1 VPAAAG
7 VNGSVVV
14 NFASDGAG
22 TSGLGVTALPSQS
35 VGVTG
40 TIEATGS
47 VFRLASAS
55 PVAPNPVSFGNVRVG
70 SVAQQALTIAN
81 TAAND
86 GFSERL
92 NASIGGA
99 TAGVTAAGSFN
110 GVAPQASNSSSL
122 VVGIDTASAG
132 VRNRTAT
139 ISLASDG
146 TGTSGLGVT
155 PLTAQTVAV
164 NGTVYRLANPT
175 LTPPSLTLAARVGDA
190 APVASLTVANASP
203 DVFTERLNAAFGA
216 VSARFTGSGSING
229 LAAGASSN
237 ALGVALNSGAA
248 GVFNGTAGVNFVS
261 SGAGTTSAADL
272 ALPGQS
278 VALAGRVYTPA
289 AAQVNTTI
297 VDFGI
302 VHRDDAIADRA
313 VSVTNSAPVS
323 AANDTLQASL
333 GTTSAAFSAGGTLSG
348 VGAGAT
354 DASSLRVGLGTA
366 NAGVFAGTT
375 TATFS
380 SHDADLADLAL
391 GSTTIALRGQVNNF
405 AQASLTKSGA
415 GTLTQLGNT
424 WTLDF
429 GTIALGAGSL
439 VTSPGVLNSA
449 IGPADLLSGD
459 FDLGGIGN
467 RFALSGFGSFA
478 NLVAGSSSTAS
489 AWPST
494 PTPPAPSWRPSSCMP
509 PAATRAAS
517 PAASTTPCWSCAA
530 MSRAQSRPSRSPRP
544 TC

>member
-1 VPAAAG
+1 M
-7 VNGSVVV
+7 
-14 NFASDGAG
+14 
-22 TSGLGVTALPSQS
+22 
-35 VGVTG
+35 
-40 TIEATGS
+40 
-47 VFRLASAS
+47 
-55 PVAPNPVSFGNVRVG
+55 
-70 SVAQQALTIAN
+70 
-81 TAAND
+81 
-86 GFSERL
+86 
-92 NASIGGA
+92 
-99 TAGVTAAGSFN
+99 
-110 GVAPQASNSSSL
+110 
-122 VVGIDTASAG
+122 VGIDTASAG

-203 DVFTERLNAAFGA
+203 DAFTERLNAAFGA
-216 VSARFTGSGSING
+216 VSAGFTGPGSITG
-229 LAAGASSN
+229 LAAGATSN
-237 ALGVALNSGAA
+237 ALGVGLNTGAA
-248 GVFNGTAGVNFVS
+248 GIFNGTAGVNFVS
-261 SGAGTTSAADL
+261 SGAGTTGASDL
-272 ALPGQS
+272 ALPSQN

-302 VHRDDAIADRA
+302 VHRGDAIADRA

-323 AANDTLQASL
+323 AANDTLQGSL
-333 GTTSAAFSAGGTLSG
+333 GSPSAGFSAGGTLSG
-348 VGAGAT
+348 LGAGAT
-354 DASSLRVGLGTA
+354 DASSLRVGLATA
-366 NAGVFAGTT
+366 NAGVFTGTA

-380 SHDADLADLAL
+380 SHDPDLADLAL

-439 VTSPGVLNSA
+439 ATSLGVLNSA

-459 FDLGGIGN
+459 FDLSGAGPG
-467 RFALSGFGSFA
+467 FALSGFGSFA
-478 NLVAGSSSTAS
+478 NLVAGSSFDGLGVSFGADTAGTFLATLLLHATGS
-489 AWPST
+489 NASGFSGRLDDTVLVLRGDVAVAAVPEPETYLLMLAGLAAVAGVARRRGQRRDERVT
-494 PTPPAPSWRPSSCMP
+494 PV
-509 PAATRAAS
+509 
-517 PAASTTPCWSCAA
+517 
-530 MSRAQSRPSRSPRP
+530 
-544 TC
+544 